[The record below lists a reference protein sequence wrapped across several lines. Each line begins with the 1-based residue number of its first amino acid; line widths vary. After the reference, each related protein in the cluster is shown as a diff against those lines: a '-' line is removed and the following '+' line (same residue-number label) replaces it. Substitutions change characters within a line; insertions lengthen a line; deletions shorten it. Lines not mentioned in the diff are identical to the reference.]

1 MSMEAP
7 AAYRTTQC
15 APMQVLRAMEVRG
28 FILDRQRYKALFAE
42 MCRREEAARRH
53 SDQPP
58 GACGPA
64 ADNIPSSNCFAMLSS
79 RSVAIG
85 VGCAT
90 AISW

>member
-1 MSMEAP
+1 MSPAAP
-7 AAYRTTQC
+7 AAMQP
-15 APMQVLRAMEVRG
+15 AFVQVLRAMEVRG
-28 FILDRQRYKALFAE
+28 FVLDRQRYKALFAE

-58 GACGPA
+58 GETDPA
-64 ADNIPSSNCFAMLSS
+64 AYVQHPITEGLRPGASM
-79 RSVAIG
+79 AIV